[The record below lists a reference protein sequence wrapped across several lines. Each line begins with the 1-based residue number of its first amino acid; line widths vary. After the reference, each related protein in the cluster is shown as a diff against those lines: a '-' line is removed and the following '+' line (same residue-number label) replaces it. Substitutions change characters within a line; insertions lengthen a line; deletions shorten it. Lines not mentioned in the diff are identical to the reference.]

1 VPSRVLRVFP
11 SADLSSVNRAY
22 GLTIETDQGN
32 YLDTTAGGT
41 SYAIFGWNHPKVHQ
55 AMMEQMSKYSHLD
68 YKIWDD
74 PNLELLADVILKS
87 NPGNL
92 KQIYFSGNSGAEA
105 CEAAM
110 KISFQAHLQNGKKD
124 KIWFI
129 SRKQSYHGATADALS
144 VGERPNLEI
153 FRRTLS
159 PFRSQISMH
168 HFRANAKDGESKE
181 EYADRCA
188 QELESEILKIGPEKV
203 SGFIGETIMGG
214 LVGDVPPVGEYWKKV
229 KRVCEKYDVHLILDE
244 VYCGTGT
251 TGRYFSF
258 EHDDVSPDLVFFGK
272 TLAAGYGALSAV
284 AINPTII
291 DALVQNESSRIQH
304 STTHQGHSLSVAAAL
319 AIQGEINQEK
329 FLQEV
334 TEKGLYF
341 REHLNQSLSDYDF
354 LFDTR
359 GRGLRFSIEHNIHFD
374 NQIEFG
380 NEIEQECKARGL
392 LINAKWHRICFT
404 PALIISYSQIDF
416 AVEVLKTS
424 LDRVMSK
431 KLWKRR

>member
-1 VPSRVLRVFP
+1 MFP
-11 SADLSSVNRAY
+11 SADLSSVNRAS

-41 SYAIFGWNHPKVHQ
+41 SYAIFGWNHPKVNQ
-55 AMMEQMSKYSHLD
+55 AMIEQMSKYSHLD

-87 NPGNL
+87 SPGNL
-92 KQIYFSGNSGAEA
+92 KQIYFAGNSGAEA

-129 SRKQSYHGATADALS
+129 SRTQSYHGATADALS

-153 FRRTLS
+153 YRRTLS

-168 HFRANAKDGESKE
+168 HFRANAKYGESKE

-188 QELESEILKIGPEKV
+188 QELESEILRIGPERV

-214 LVGDVPPVGEYWKKV
+214 LVGDVPPVGEYWKKI
-229 KRVCEKYDVHLILDE
+229 KRVCQKYDVHLILDE

-258 EHDDVSPDLVFFGK
+258 EHDDVNPDLVFFGK

-284 AINPTII
+284 AMNSAVINS
-291 DALVQNESSRIQH
+291 LVQNKNSRIQH

-319 AIQGEINQEK
+319 AIQSEINQET

-341 REHLNQSLSDYDF
+341 REHLNQSLGDF
-354 LFDTR
+354 DFSRDNR
-359 GRGLRFSIEHNIHFD
+359 GRGLRFSIEHNIHVD
-374 NQIEFG
+374 DQIEFG
-380 NEIEQECKARGL
+380 KEIEIECKARGL
-392 LINAKWHRICFT
+392 LVNAKWHRICFT

-416 AVEVLKTS
+416 AVDVLKTS
-424 LDRVMSK
+424 LERVMSK
-431 KLWKRR
+431 KLWKRS